1 MNWKRMLLKLALGIV
16 IFVSLAGVVL
26 GLSILFGILRKSPT
40 ENETPTSSVNIS
52 SGIVYKDRSK
62 FNIDL
67 FPYET
72 DRYKIVFTEGK
83 IVVYI
88 YPNLLGEG
96 TIEEQTEKIKQ
107 EAKAFLDQNG
117 IDAESSNIE
126 WRTK

>member
-1 MNWKRMLLKLALGIV
+1 MLLKLALGIV

>member
-1 MNWKRMLLKLALGIV
+1 VNWKKMLLKLALGIV